1 MEWGGGVYRVSKDLS
16 PHHPPGE
23 TGEARRSVCPWA
35 RQPPRSVWPGPQGR
49 AQTWAVS
56 PRVQVPCQ
64 VRCPWPSPCL
74 VLPSADGGGGG
85 SVRCGTLGS
94 DRRCL
99 GGPSSPNYFVP

>member
-56 PRVQVPCQ
+56 PTSRSPARSGVP
-64 VRCPWPSPCL
+64 
-74 VLPSADGGGGG
+74 
-85 SVRCGTLGS
+85 
-94 DRRCL
+94 
-99 GGPSSPNYFVP
+99 GPVHAWCFPALTGAGAAV